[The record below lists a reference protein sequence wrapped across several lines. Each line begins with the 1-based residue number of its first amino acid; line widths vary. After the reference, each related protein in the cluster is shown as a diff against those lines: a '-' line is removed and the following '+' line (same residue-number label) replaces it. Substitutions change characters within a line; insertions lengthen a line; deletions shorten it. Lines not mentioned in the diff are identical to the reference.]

1 MFKSNFIYNV
11 NSRKMV
17 NTKFYYIIEDLDV
30 TDDKIPD
37 GILVRQFKINKEK
50 ELYNYTKNCYITE
63 EKLKEIIVNS
73 EMPNINKKQIKSIIV
88 SHNTINKIRNKH
100 IPFEDI
106 PRITISNKSHF
117 ASIIKDKHIDIK
129 KLLNYLSNIIG

>member
-1 MFKSNFIYNV
+1 
-11 NSRKMV
+11 MV

-63 EKLKEIIVNS
+63 EKLKEIIDDVIIPYSNV
-73 EMPNINKKQIKSIIV
+73 NKKLIKSILV

-106 PRITISNKSHF
+106 PRIAISNNSHF
-117 ASIIKDKHIDIK
+117 ASIIKDKNIDIN
-129 KLLNYLSNIIG
+129 KLLKDLNKIVG

>member
-1 MFKSNFIYNV
+1 MS
-11 NSRKMV
+11 

-37 GILVRQFKINKEK
+37 GILVRQYKINKEK
-50 ELYNYTKNCYITE
+50 QLYYYTKNCYITE
-63 EKLKEIIVNS
+63 EKLKKIIDDVTIPYSNVNK
-73 EMPNINKKQIKSIIV
+73 NIIKSILV

-106 PRITISNKSHF
+106 PRIAISNKSHF
-117 ASIIKDKHIDIK
+117 ATIIKDKNIDIK
-129 KLLNYLSNIIG
+129 KLLKDLNNII